1 MSKQENTDYIKP
13 LPVIQPH
20 SQAFWDATQNGKFLI
35 QHCID
40 CDSNIFYP
48 RRDCPECWSN
58 KLDWI
63 EASGKGEVYSF
74 SITYEGV
81 EEKFVADL
89 PIVLAWVDLPE
100 GPRVN
105 TNIINCDPE
114 DVFIGMQV
122 ELVYVKATDEITI
135 PYFQPV
141 KR

>member
-1 MSKQENTDYIKP
+1 MSDYLKP
-13 LPVIQPH
+13 LPEIQPH
-20 SQAFWDATQNGKFLI
+20 SKAFWDATKEHKFLI
-35 QHCID
+35 QHCKD

-58 KLDWI
+58 NLDWI
-63 EASGKGEVYSF
+63 EAGGQGTVYSF

-89 PIVLAWVDLPE
+89 PIILAWVDLPE
-100 GPRVN
+100 GPRIN
-105 TNIINCDPE
+105 TNIINCEPE
-114 DVFIGMQV
+114 DVSIDMPV
-122 ELVYVKATDEITI
+122 EVVYVQATDDVVI